1 MRTLLALLLLT
12 FAIYA
17 EEPVEP
23 PAEEPLVQAPPSD
36 FKKMFDSNESY
47 SASVRT
53 FDTERFGSTQSVG
66 ASVDPTLRIKIA
78 PNVFFKTMAI
88 VNINSDAAVTGMLG
102 VEKIL
107 FGLEIRFEGF

>member
-1 MRTLLALLLLT
+1 MRKLLTLLLLV
-12 FAIYA
+12 FAICA
-17 EEPVEP
+17 QEPVEP
-23 PAEEPLVQAPPSD
+23 PEEEMYLEESPTD
-36 FKKMFDSNESY
+36 FQKMFDSNDTY

-53 FDTERFGSTQSVG
+53 FDSEQFSSTHAVG
-66 ASVDPTLRIKIA
+66 VSVDPTLRIKIA

>member
-1 MRTLLALLLLT
+1 MRKLLTLFLFT

-17 EEPVEP
+17 NEPVQP
-23 PAEEPLVQAPPSD
+23 PAEEPLVEAPPSD
-36 FKKMFDSNESY
+36 FQKMFDSNDSY

-53 FDTERFGSTQSVG
+53 FNTEQFGSDQTVG